1 MASTVPTEIK
11 IARTPNPPSFATVAE
26 ERLHRK
32 QRLASAFRLFAKFG
46 FGEGVAGHIT
56 VRDPEIQNHFWV
68 NPFGM
73 HFGHI
78 RVSDLV
84 LANEH
89 GVIVEGDRDVNE
101 SAFAIHARLH
111 MARPEVVAAAHAH
124 SLYGKTW
131 SSLGRLL
138 DPLTQDACAFYEDHS
153 LFDDYT
159 GVVYDNSEGDRIAKA
174 LGPRKAIILQN
185 HGLLTVGR
193 TVDEAAW
200 LFITMDRSC
209 QAQLMAEAVGKP
221 RPIAHESALVAQK
234 QVGNPRVAWFQYQP
248 LWDLIVREQPDLLD

>member
-1 MASTVPTEIK
+1 
-11 IARTPNPPSFATVAE
+11 
-26 ERLHRK
+26 
-32 QRLASAFRLFAKFG
+32 
-46 FGEGVAGHIT
+46 
-56 VRDPEIQNHFWV
+56 
-68 NPFGM
+68 
-73 HFGHI
+73 
-78 RVSDLV
+78 
-84 LANEH
+84 
-89 GVIVEGDRDVNE
+89 
-101 SAFAIHARLH
+101 

-174 LGPRKAIILQN
+174 LGSRKAIILQN
-185 HGLLTVGR
+185 HGILTVGS

-209 QAQLMAEAVGKP
+209 QVQLMAEAAGKP
-221 RPIAHESALVAQK
+221 RPISHESALVAQK